1 MQAVILAGGK
11 GTRLAERLGGLPK
24 PLVDVCGTPLLER
37 QLDALFSSGIEE
49 VLLLVN
55 HRADLIQSFVDS
67 HPMAAKIT
75 LVDDGEPQG
84 TAGALLAALP
94 LLRER
99 FVVVY
104 GDTLFDIDL
113 PHFIETHHRAGAD
126 VSLLVHPN
134 DHPADSDLVEVDGDG
149 WIQAFHGYPHPP
161 ASAFGNLVNAAMY
174 VCERRALE
182 AWADFDTP
190 SDLAK
195 NLFPHMLAAGARLL
209 GYESYEYIKDLGT
222 PERLDKVERHLRMGR
237 VARAS
242 RRAPQR
248 AVFVDRDGTLN
259 VPAGYIKHP
268 DQLVL
273 IAGAAEGV
281 RRLNEAEYRVVLA
294 TNQPVLARG
303 ECDDATMRRIHAR
316 LQTDLGHSGAYLDRV
331 LMCPHHPQSG
341 FPGEVSAL
349 KGECDCRKPKPGM
362 LLAAAA
368 DLNIDLT
375 RSWMVGDASTD
386 MACAAAAGVT
396 SVLVLTG
403 DAGQDGRVSFAP
415 DFVVA
420 DFGQAAEL
428 IVKRAPAL
436 MEAIASE
443 LGDPEE
449 TAILLDGTEQARR
462 SVQAVLRMSPKA
474 ERPTNTSRRTSRT
487 GPARLNA
494 DALSARFFKDIGR

>member
-11 GTRLAERLGGLPK
+11 GTRLAERLGGRPK
-24 PLVDVCGTPLLER
+24 PLVDVCGVPLLER
-37 QLDALFSSGIEE
+37 QLDALFSTGIEE

-55 HRADLIQSFVDS
+55 HRADLIQSFVDA
-67 HPMAAKIT
+67 HPMSARIA

-113 PHFIETHHRAGAD
+113 PHFIEAHIQAGAD
-126 VSLLVHPN
+126 ISLLVHPN
-134 DHPADSDLVEVDGDG
+134 DHPADSDLVEVDGEG

-182 AWADFDTP
+182 PWADFDTP

-195 NLFPHMLAAGARLL
+195 DLFPRMLAAGAGLL

-222 PERLDKVERHLRMGR
+222 PERLDKVERHLRTGR

-259 VPAGYIKHP
+259 VPAGYIKEP

-273 IAGAAEGV
+273 IEGAADGV

-316 LQTDLGHSGAYLDRV
+316 LQTDLGRAGAYLDSV
-331 LMCPHHPQSG
+331 LVCPHHPHSG
-341 FPGEVSAL
+341 FVGEVRAL
-349 KGECDCRKPKPGM
+349 KCECDCRKPKPGM

-368 DLNIDLT
+368 DLNIDLS

-386 MACAAAAGVT
+386 MACAAAAGVA

-415 DFVVA
+415 DFIVA
-420 DFGQAAEL
+420 DFGEAAEL
-428 IVKRAPAL
+428 IVKRVPAL
-436 MEAIASE
+436 VEALAFE
-443 LGDPEE
+443 LGDRDDD
-449 TAILLDGTEQARR
+449 ALLLDGTEQARR
-462 SVQAVLRMSPKA
+462 SVQAALRMMSQV
-474 ERPTNTSRRTSRT
+474 ERPTDASPSNVRA

-494 DALSARFFKDIGR
+494 DAIIARFFKDIGR

>member
-37 QLDALFSSGIEE
+37 QLDTLFSSGIEE

-75 LVDDGEPQG
+75 LVDDGDPRG

-195 NLFPHMLAAGARLL
+195 NLFPHMLTAGARLL

-222 PERLDKVERHLRMGR
+222 PERLDKVERHLRTGR

-259 VPAGYIKHP
+259 VPAGYIKDP

-316 LQTDLGHSGAYLDRV
+316 LQTDLGRSGAYLDRV

-341 FPGEVSAL
+341 FPGEVRAL

-436 MEAIASE
+436 MEAIAFE
-443 LGDPEE
+443 LGDREE

-474 ERPTNTSRRTSRT
+474 ERPTNTSRTSRT
-487 GPARLNA
+487 GPAWLNA
-494 DALSARFFKDIGR
+494 DALFARFFKDIG

>member
-11 GTRLAERLGGLPK
+11 GTRLAERLEGRPK
-24 PLVDVCGTPLLER
+24 PLVDVCGTPLLDR
-37 QLDALFSSGIEE
+37 QLDALFSNGIEE

-55 HRADLIQSFVDS
+55 HRADLIQSCVDA
-67 HPMAAKIT
+67 HPMAAKIA
-75 LVDDGEPQG
+75 LVDDGEPRG

-113 PHFIETHHRAGAD
+113 PHFVETHRQAGAD

-195 NLFPHMLAAGARLL
+195 NLFPRMLASGARLL

-222 PERLDKVERHLRMGR
+222 PERLDKVERHLRTGR

-259 VPAGYIKHP
+259 VPAGYIKDP

-316 LQTDLGHSGAYLDRV
+316 LQTDLGRSGAYLDRV

-386 MACAAAAGVT
+386 MGCAAAAGVT

-403 DAGQDGRVSFAP
+403 DAGQDGRVSFVP

-428 IVKRAPAL
+428 IVKRIPAL

-443 LGDPEE
+443 LGDRDEA
-449 TAILLDGTEQARR
+449 AILLDGTEQAKRA
-462 SVQAVLRMSPKA
+462 VQAALRMSPRA
-474 ERPTNTSRRTSRT
+474 ERPTNTSRSNSRT

-494 DALSARFFKDIGR
+494 DALSACFFKGIGW

>member
-11 GTRLAERLGGLPK
+11 GTRLAERLGGRPK
-24 PLVDVCGTPLLER
+24 PLVDVCGAPLLER
-37 QLDALFSSGIEE
+37 QLDNLFSNGIEE

-55 HRADLIQSFVDS
+55 HRADLIQSFVAL
-67 HPMAAKIT
+67 HPMAAKIA

-94 LLRER
+94 RLQER

-104 GDTLFDIDL
+104 GDTLFHVDL
-113 PHFIETHHRAGAD
+113 VHFIEAHRQAGAD

-134 DHPADSDLVEVDGDG
+134 DHPADSDLVEVGGDG

-161 ASAFGNLVNAAMY
+161 TSAFGNLVNAAMY

-182 AWADFDTP
+182 AWANFDTP

-195 NLFPHMLAAGARLL
+195 DLFPRMLASGARLL
-209 GYESYEYIKDLGT
+209 GYQSYEYIKDLGT
-222 PERLDKVERHLRMGR
+222 PERLDKVERHLRTGR

-242 RRAPQR
+242 RRVPQR

-259 VPAGYIKHP
+259 VPAGYIKDP
-268 DQLVL
+268 RELVL
-273 IAGAAEGV
+273 IAGAADGV

-303 ECDDATMRRIHAR
+303 GCDDATMRRIHAQ
-316 LQTDLGHSGAYLDRV
+316 LQTDLGRAGAYLDSV
-331 LMCPHHPQSG
+331 LMCPHHPHSG
-341 FPGEVSAL
+341 FPGEVRAL

-368 DLNIDLT
+368 DLNIDLSG
-375 RSWMVGDASTD
+375 SWMVGDASTD

-403 DAGQDGRVSFAP
+403 DAGRDGRVSFAP

-428 IVKRAPAL
+428 IVNRVPAL
-436 MEAIASE
+436 METLASE
-443 LGDPEE
+443 LGDGDED
-449 TAILLDGTEQARR
+449 TVLLDGTEQARR
-462 SVQAVLRMSPKA
+462 SVQAALGMSFQVK
-474 ERPTNTSRRTSRT
+474 RPTYASRGNVRSA
-487 GPARLNA
+487 PARLNA
-494 DALSARFFKDIGR
+494 DVLCAHFFKDIGW